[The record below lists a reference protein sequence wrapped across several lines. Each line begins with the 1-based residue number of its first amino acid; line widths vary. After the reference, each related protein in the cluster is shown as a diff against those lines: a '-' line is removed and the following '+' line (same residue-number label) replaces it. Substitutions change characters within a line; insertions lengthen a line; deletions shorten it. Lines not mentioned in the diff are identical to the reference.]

1 MSKTVKFALAAAI
14 SGFVVTGAAA
24 QEDLFG
30 TQSAADEIG
39 DLQEAIEDDADRQT
53 FTFGNEGRTIGTYG
67 SVALRAVHSTS
78 DTSDTTTTVG
88 IGAQY
93 GFYDGTNGS
102 ELNLSYAYS
111 STGDVVDRDTLN
123 AGYDYTRDFNDA
135 FFGYGNLNV
144 KWDRLADE
152 AGENYRD
159 AFVGVGIGYRIL
171 NSDDTQ
177 LAVKAGP
184 GYRFIEDGLGTQID
198 EAAYSVEANFFQRF
212 NDTVYLSDDVQLIG
226 SASDVTVVN
235 ELALNVSLS
244 DTLSMRTSY
253 TSKFGGADFNALSNN
268 ENTLGASIV
277 YNFN

>member
-1 MSKTVKFALAAAI
+1 MSTTVKFALAAAI
-14 SGFVVTGAAA
+14 AGFSVSAVNA

-30 TQSAADEIG
+30 TPSASDEVT
-39 DLQEAIEDDADRQT
+39 DLQDAIEDDAERPT
-53 FTFGNEGRTIGTYG
+53 FTFGNEGRTPGTYG
-67 SVALRAVHSTS
+67 SIAMRALHSTS
-78 DTSDTTTTVG
+78 DTADTTTTIG
-88 IGAQY
+88 LGAQY

-102 ELNLSYAYS
+102 EFNLSYAYS
-111 STGDVVDRDTLN
+111 KTGDVVDRDSLN

-152 AGENYRD
+152 VGENARD
-159 AFVGVGIGYRIL
+159 AFVGVGVGYRIV
-171 NSDDTQ
+171 NTEETQ
-177 LAVKAGP
+177 FAVKAGP
-184 GYRFIEDGLGTQID
+184 GYRFIEDGVGTQID

-212 NDTVYLSDDVQLIG
+212 NDSVFLSDDVQLIG
-226 SASDVTVVN
+226 SASDVTIVN
-235 ELALNVSLS
+235 ELALNVALS

-253 TSKFGGADFNALSNN
+253 TSKFGGADFNALSNS